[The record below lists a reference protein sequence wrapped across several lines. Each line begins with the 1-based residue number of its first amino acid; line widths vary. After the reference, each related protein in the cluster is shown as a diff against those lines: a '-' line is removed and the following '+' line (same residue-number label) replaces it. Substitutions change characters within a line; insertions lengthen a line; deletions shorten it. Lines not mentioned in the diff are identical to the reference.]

1 MPFRVVLPFT
11 TTTLVAAVA
20 PTATAVAPVC
30 LVSEIVTAVAR
41 PSSPKSVDASSPP
54 YSRWRK

>member
-1 MPFRVVLPFT
+1 
-11 TTTLVAAVA
+11 LVATVA
-20 PTATAVAPVC
+20 PTVTAVALVC
-30 LVSEIVTAVAR
+30 SVLEIVTAVAR